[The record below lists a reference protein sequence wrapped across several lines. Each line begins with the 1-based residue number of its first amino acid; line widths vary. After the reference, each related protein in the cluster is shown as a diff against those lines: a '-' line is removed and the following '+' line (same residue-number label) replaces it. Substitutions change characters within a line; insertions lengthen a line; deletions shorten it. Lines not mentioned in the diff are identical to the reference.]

1 LLRYHPQAGGNG
13 TGQYRLSVMTV
24 ADQAMHLAVREVE
37 EPNRVAN
44 AIAPEP
50 RSP

>member
-1 LLRYHPQAGGNG
+1 
-13 TGQYRLSVMTV
+13 MTV
-24 ADQAMHLAVREVE
+24 ADQAVHLAVREVE